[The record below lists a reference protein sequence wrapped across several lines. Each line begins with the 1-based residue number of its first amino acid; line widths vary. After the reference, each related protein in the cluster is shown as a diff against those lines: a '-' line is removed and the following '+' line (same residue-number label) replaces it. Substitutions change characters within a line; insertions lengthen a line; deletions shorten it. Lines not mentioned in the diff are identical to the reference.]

1 MEKLYSFR
9 PHERLR
15 VSSEFQRVKRGG
27 RRARSN
33 HFTVNFILNG
43 LQHHRLGLV
52 VQKRF
57 WNATHRNRIK
67 RLVREW
73 FRLHKHQIPLPGLD
87 IVVIARQGAEALDF
101 EGVTRELLAIFEKQD
116 KRSS

>member
-1 MEKLYSFR
+1 VKEK
-9 PHERLR
+9 
-15 VSSEFQRVKRGG
+15 G

-33 HFTVNFILNG
+33 YYTINFFPNG

-57 WNATHRNRIK
+57 WNAVKRNRIK
-67 RLVREW
+67 RLLREW
-73 FRLHKHQIPLPGLD
+73 FRLYKHQITLPGID
-87 IVVIARQGAEALDF
+87 IVVIPKPGSETLDF
-101 EGVTRELLAIFEKQD
+101 EGVTRELLAIFDKQD